1 MAAIEKCTNNEV
13 YYHIRHNSRENPR
26 TPGNPDIDPSRKGDN
41 YYLTPVDHG
50 RSARECR
57 IYYQKRLSE
66 IYVFGRSD
74 VVTACEWVVTAPKD
88 LQAEQYDAFFRASY
102 AFLNSLYG
110 EQNCIQAV
118 VHNDEG
124 VKDSAG
130 HIVQGKAHMHYLF
143 IPAVKNQKYMKPTR
157 SGKMTD
163 AAKFPEKLC
172 AYELID
178 KSHLKQ
184 FHPKLQKWLN
194 DAGIKCTVHSG
205 VTGGKSKT
213 VEQLKTETKELL
225 KERER
230 SHFLEAENKELKE
243 KLQTYDKSKEKSS
256 GWSQTWGWGE
266 DNTWNITM

>member
-1 MAAIEKCTNNEV
+1 MAAIEKCSNNEV
-13 YYHIRHNSRENPR
+13 IYHLRHNSRENPR
-26 TPGNPDIDPSRKGDN
+26 TPGNPDIDPSRRGDN
-41 YYLTPVDHG
+41 YYLTPNDHG

-57 IYYQKRLSE
+57 MYYKKRLSE

-88 LQAEQYDAFFRASY
+88 LNPDQYDAFFRASY
-102 AFLNSLYG
+102 EFLNSLYG

-124 VKDSAG
+124 VKDYNG
-130 HIVQGKAHMHYLF
+130 QIVQGKAHMHYLF
-143 IPAVKNQKYMKPTR
+143 IPAVKNQKYMKPTK
-157 SGKMTD
+157 SGNLTL

-178 KSHLKQ
+178 KNHLKQ

-213 VEQLKTETKELL
+213 VEQLKTETKALL

-230 SHFLEAENKELKE
+230 SCELEAENRELKE
-243 KLQTYDKSKEKSS
+243 RLAANEKSFEKPT
-256 GWSQTWGWGE
+256 GWSQSWGWSE
-266 DNTWNITM
+266 DNVWNLTK

>member
-1 MAAIEKCTNNEV
+1 M
-13 YYHIRHNSRENPR
+13 YYHLRHNCRENPR
-26 TPGNPDIDPSRKGDN
+26 TPGNPDIDPSRKENN
-41 YYLTPVDHG
+41 YYLTPADHG

-57 IYYQKRLSE
+57 MYYQKRLSE

-74 VVTACEWVVTAPKD
+74 VVTSCEWVVTAPKD
-88 LQAEQYDAFFRASY
+88 LQPGQYDAFFRASY

-124 VKDSAG
+124 VKDKSG
-130 HIVQGKAHMHYLF
+130 HIVEGKAHLHYLF

-178 KSHLKQ
+178 KKHLKQ
-184 FHPKLQKWLN
+184 FHPKLQKWID

-213 VEQLKTETKELL
+213 VEQLKTETKALL
-225 KERER
+225 NEREHSR
-230 SHFLEAENKELKE
+230 ALEAENKELKE
-243 KLQTYDKSKEKSS
+243 RLENHEKSHEKQR
-256 GWSQTWGWGE
+256 GWSQSWGWGE
-266 DNTWNITM
+266 ENSWNITR